1 MEKMLRG
8 WLAIVI
14 GILASAAF
22 SWLFGLPIVR
32 GMIVFMLGGVTTIG
46 VLLAMAIA
54 HEVYNNE

>member
-22 SWLFGLPIVR
+22 SWMFGLPIVR
-32 GMIVFMLGGVTTIG
+32 GMIVFMLGGVTTIS

-54 HEVYNNE
+54 HEVYTNE